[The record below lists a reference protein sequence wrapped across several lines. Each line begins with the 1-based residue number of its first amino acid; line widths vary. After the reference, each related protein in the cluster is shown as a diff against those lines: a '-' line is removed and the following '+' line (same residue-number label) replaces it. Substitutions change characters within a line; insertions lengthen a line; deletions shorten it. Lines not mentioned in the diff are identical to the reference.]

1 MLEQAFRLSIDVVFP
16 PPTNYPNSQKYMTP
30 DNAMGRLM
38 YELIFDEARDGR
50 ELAELYRNSSL
61 IDYGEVMED

>member
-1 MLEQAFRLSIDVVFP
+1 
-16 PPTNYPNSQKYMTP
+16 
-30 DNAMGRLM
+30 MGRLM